1 MRNEATI
8 EAQRRE
14 LIQLLASFEFMP
26 ILLLLPDTLTV
37 YWASEG
43 AARLLGYSREQLQ
56 QTTLYELAVAER
68 TELEARLA
76 PSELPSTLTL
86 TVRLAN
92 GEEHTLRGVAQQL
105 PEHQLLCIGHVDIT
119 DLYLPYVLVR
129 DVANIPPQ
137 QTGLALLRHYARS
150 LSKTLGTAHV
160 YIGRI
165 VDVNR
170 VEGVIYAVGG
180 ELLPPPNYSLRGTP
194 CADVVTRGVCMF
206 PQGVQA
212 LFPEDEMLRE
222 ARIESYIGTPLRD
235 PLGRVIGIF
244 WIADTK
250 PTPNYPTLVEL
261 FQVLAVRFSHEL
273 LRDQAEA
280 EAQLL
285 REQLLQ
291 AQKMES
297 IGRMAGGLAHDFNN
311 MLTAILGYVELAQGA
326 LPENSPAQS
335 FLKNAITAIEK
346 ASSIARQLMT
356 LARQQPMQLQLVN
369 LNQVV
374 REALQLARTWMPASI
389 QLQTFLADNLWLV
402 EADPAQLGQVLQN
415 LLLNARDAMTQTG
428 GVITIETQN
437 TVLDTD
443 YARTHYDVVP
453 GEYVLLMVSDTG
465 AGMSPEVQARIFE
478 PFFTTKPPEQGT
490 GLGLSVVYSVVKQL
504 GGHIWVYSEEGRG
517 TTFKIYL
524 PRAYERAPMRPQETL
539 ATAPLPRGSE
549 TVLVVEDEPSVLEV
563 ATEVL
568 RQHGYT
574 VLSAASPGDALR
586 IAQEYHDPIHLLIT
600 DVVMPVMSGR
610 ELADYI
616 LRLHPQ
622 IRVLYVSGYT
632 ENTIVHQGILEEG
645 IHFLPKPYTPAQLL
659 RKVREVLESEPSA

>member
-346 ASSIARQLMT
+346 ASSITRQLMT

-524 PRAYERAPMRPQETL
+524 PRAYERAPVRPQETL

-549 TVLVVEDEPSVLEV
+549 TILVVEDEPSVLEV

>member
-14 LIQLLASFEFMP
+14 LMQLLASFEFMP

-415 LLLNARDAMTQTG
+415 LLLNARDAMMQTG

>member
-415 LLLNARDAMTQTG
+415 LLLNARDAMMQTG

-524 PRAYERAPMRPQETL
+524 PRAYERAPVRPQETL

-549 TVLVVEDEPSVLEV
+549 TILVVEDEPSVLEV

>member
-415 LLLNARDAMTQTG
+415 LLLNARDAMMQTG

-549 TVLVVEDEPSVLEV
+549 TILVVEDEPSVLEV

>member
-415 LLLNARDAMTQTG
+415 LLLNARDAMMQTG

>member
-56 QTTLYELAVAER
+56 QTTLYELALVER

-415 LLLNARDAMTQTG
+415 LLLNARDAMMQTG

>member
-346 ASSIARQLMT
+346 ASSITRQLMT

-415 LLLNARDAMTQTG
+415 LLLNARDAMMQTG

-524 PRAYERAPMRPQETL
+524 PRAYERAPVRPQETL

-549 TVLVVEDEPSVLEV
+549 TILVVEDEPSVLEV